1 MSGTVVGRAVGICI
15 VALAACRGN
24 QTPSVPS
31 SFLELC
37 SYLGSGESDNRP
49 NGTSIVPSVEQ

>member
-1 MSGTVVGRAVGICI
+1 MGICI